1 MPRET
6 GGLHCRGYCEHPLGG
21 PSSTH
26 LEATSEEI
34 ISHDLTD
41 EPSNEKLP
49 RETGGLHC
57 RGYIE
62 HPLGS
67 PGSTHLEAR
76 SLKVVDQRDRHLGT
90 RTVALP
96 LRGECQCDW
105 WDWNLL
111 SNQ

>member
-26 LEATSEEI
+26 LEAASEEI
-34 ISHDLTD
+34 VSHDLTD
-41 EPSNEKLP
+41 EPSNGELP

-62 HPLGS
+62 HPLGG
-67 PGSTHLEAR
+67 PGSTHLEAI
-76 SLKVVDQRDRHLGT
+76 SLEVVDQRDRHLGT
-90 RTVALP
+90 RTLALP
-96 LRGECQCDW
+96 LQGRCRCD
-105 WDWNLL
+105 
-111 SNQ
+111 